1 MRLWLLAGLAAALT
15 LVAVAGA
22 DLGDST
28 EVEDV
33 VGEKEDRQRVR
44 REDKRPRSPPSQ
56 PCPGCYSPLSKPGEP
71 ARARRQ
77 VEKQQQPRR
86 RPRPEPTWR
95 PGVLISLSKETP
107 GEPARARRQVEKQ
120 QQPRRRP
127 RPEPTWRPGSLIP
140 LSEETVWLQ
149 TRREDKKLSSPPS
162 QACPGCY
169 SPLSKPGEPAR
180 AKRQVEKQ
188 QQPRRRPRPK
198 PTWRPGSLS
207 LLRPAK
213 VEVQDSEVRTRREVE
228 RYPQQRPRPRSN
240 SPGHSLYN
248 FGYMT
253 LLSSSSNMS
262 LQEQD
267 VLRPCCSLAAEPDAV
282 QMKPSTSSLL
292 AQGPA
297 PQGRGRRAAE
307 GTEPRTLKPK
317 RPRLPCSGCYSPL
330 VSPKDNHQ
338 QERVKREGQKPQ
350 QDRPTRK
357 PTWRPGSGSILGL
370 RPHEEV
376 KNKLPA
382 PKLPCPGCHGSVTTG
397 QEGRSAEG
405 ILSPRTRREDER
417 PTVAKRKAKQRA
429 RDGLY
434 CAGCYSGLTL
444 RSQTPPLR
452 EAADGGSSRD

>member
-33 VGEKEDRQRVR
+33 VGEKEDRLRVR
-44 REDKRPRSPPSQ
+44 REDKKPRPPPSQ
-56 PCPGCYSPLSKPGEP
+56 PCPGCYSPLSKPGKP

-77 VEKQQQPRR
+77 VEKQQQPGR
-86 RPRPEPTWR
+86 RPRPEHTWR
-95 PGVLISLSKETP
+95 PGVLTSLSKDEDRLRVRREDKKRRP
-107 GEPARARRQVEKQ
+107 PLSEPCPGCYSPLRKLGEPARARRQVEKQ
-120 QQPRRRP
+120 QQPGRR
-127 RPEPTWRPGSLIP
+127 
-140 LSEETVWLQ
+140 
-149 TRREDKKLSSPPS
+149 
-162 QACPGCY
+162 
-169 SPLSKPGEPAR
+169 
-180 AKRQVEKQ
+180 
-188 QQPRRRPRPK
+188 

-213 VEVQDSEVRTRREVE
+213 PEVQDSEVRTRREVE
-228 RYPQQRPRPRSN
+228 RYPQLRPGPRSN

-248 FGYMT
+248 YGYMT
-253 LLSSSSNMS
+253 ALSSPANIS
-262 LQEQD
+262 L
-267 VLRPCCSLAAEPDAV
+267 
-282 QMKPSTSSLL
+282 
-292 AQGPA
+292 QGPA
-297 PQGRGRRAAE
+297 PHGRGRRAAE

-350 QDRPTRK
+350 RDRPTRK
-357 PTWRPGSGSILGL
+357 PTWRPGSGSIIGWS
-370 RPHEEV
+370 PPKEV
-376 KNKLPA
+376 KDKLPG
-382 PKLPCPGCHGSVTTG
+382 PKLPCPSCHGSVATG

-417 PTVAKRKAKQRA
+417 PPVAKRQAKQRA
-429 RDGLY
+429 RDRLY
-434 CAGCYSGLTL
+434 CAGCYSGITL

-452 EAADGGSSRD
+452 EAAEGGSSGD

>member
-1 MRLWLLAGLAAALT
+1 MRLWLLVGLAAALT

-22 DLGDST
+22 DLGDLT
-28 EVEDV
+28 EVEDA
-33 VGEKEDRQRVR
+33 VGETE
-44 REDKRPRSPPSQ
+44 
-56 PCPGCYSPLSKPGEP
+56 PGEP

-95 PGVLISLSKETP
+95 PGVLVSLSKETDQLRVRREDKKPRRPPSQPCPGCYSLLGKP

-120 QQPRRRP
+120 QQPRRR
-127 RPEPTWRPGSLIP
+127 L
-140 LSEETVWLQ
+140 
-149 TRREDKKLSSPPS
+149 
-162 QACPGCY
+162 
-169 SPLSKPGEPAR
+169 
-180 AKRQVEKQ
+180 
-188 QQPRRRPRPK
+188 
-198 PTWRPGSLS
+198 TWRPGSLS

-228 RYPQQRPRPRSN
+228 RYPQRRPRPRSN
-240 SPGHSLYN
+240 SPRHSFYN
-248 FGYMT
+248 YGYMT
-253 LLSSSSNMS
+253 LLSSSANMS
-262 LQEQD
+262 LQEED
-267 VLRPCCSLAAEPDAV
+267 VLRPCCLLTAEPDAAR
-282 QMKPSTSSLL
+282 MKPSTSSLL

-357 PTWRPGSGSILGL
+357 PIWRPGSGSIIGL

-376 KNKLPA
+376 QNKLPA
-382 PKLPCPGCHGSVTTG
+382 PKLPCPDCHGSVVTS
-397 QEGRSAEG
+397 QGRSAEG
-405 ILSPRTRREDER
+405 VLSPRTRREDER

-452 EAADGGSSRD
+452 EAADGGSSGD

>member
-15 LVAVAGA
+15 LVAVAGT

-28 EVEDV
+28 EVEDA
-33 VGEKEDRQRVR
+33 VGEKEDRLRVR

-86 RPRPEPTWR
+86 RPRPKPTWR
-95 PGVLISLSKETP
+95 PGVLI
-107 GEPARARRQVEKQ
+107 
-120 QQPRRRP
+120 
-127 RPEPTWRPGSLIP
+127 P
-140 LSEETVWLQ
+140 LSDETVWLQ
-149 TRREDKKLSSPPS
+149 TRREDKKPSSPPS

-180 AKRQVEKQ
+180 ARRQVEKQ

-198 PTWRPGSLS
+198 PTWRPGVLS

-253 LLSSSSNMS
+253 PFSSSSNMS
-262 LQEQD
+262 LQEED

-292 AQGPA
+292 AEGPA

-370 RPHEEV
+370 SPHEEV

-382 PKLPCPGCHGSVTTG
+382 PKLPCPGCHGSVATG
-397 QEGRSAEG
+397 QGRSAEG

-452 EAADGGSSRD
+452 EGADGGSSRD